1 MFKAYD
7 EEGSSSSTSDSI
19 DRMQLKIAD
28 LEARL
33 EREAKSRIQFQN
45 AVSLF
50 LQHVS
55 TSSMTPELVVILK
68 SMVIL
73 LTRSLCCYSWLFSQ
87 CYLFGLH
94 VLMMEMLNQ
103 TMEVLVQNMME
114 TFSRYSYIQTLFM
127 YRTCIEY
134 FYKYGVSS
142 SYIPSK

>member
-1 MFKAYD
+1 MQFGANKKVSSLIYRVRGLGLGPCPSQVFGIQRQRHD
-7 EEGSSSSTSDSI
+7 EEGSSSSTRDSI

-55 TSSMTPELVVILK
+55 TSSMTLELVVILK

-73 LTRSLCCYSWLFSQ
+73 LTRTLCCYS
-87 CYLFGLH
+87 
-94 VLMMEMLNQ
+94 
-103 TMEVLVQNMME
+103 
-114 TFSRYSYIQTLFM
+114 
-127 YRTCIEY
+127 
-134 FYKYGVSS
+134 
-142 SYIPSK
+142 